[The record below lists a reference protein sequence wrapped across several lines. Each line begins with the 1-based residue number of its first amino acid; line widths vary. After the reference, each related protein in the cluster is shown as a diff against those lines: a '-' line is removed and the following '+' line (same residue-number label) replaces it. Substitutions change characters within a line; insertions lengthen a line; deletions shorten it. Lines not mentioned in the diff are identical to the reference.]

1 MWKTIRLEP
10 CHVRW
15 LCAISL
21 LLTAHFFPV
30 PARPSTEPGLPIDLA
45 ATPTPIDASQVG
57 IVATLVGSPP
67 PGSALSPPSFGVDES
82 TNHVFAVGFLP
93 SGMPWRGSSYASML
107 DATTGHALL
116 SVQIGATTTNTPF
129 TVAVA
134 HHAGRV
140 FIASIGRYTPG
151 GRTTPGK
158 IYMLDAVTGR
168 LLDIATVGI
177 APFAVAV
184 SERTNRVFV
193 PNNNYAARDPG
204 TPGTISMLDAT
215 TGALLRTVTL
225 PPQSP
230 GPLTVNHPGPGP
242 FAAVVDEQRSRVI
255 VATSDGQVLILDA
268 RTGSVLQARKNII
281 PCVMALDQRRGYVIV
296 QGGKGKGPEQRRVG
310 SHIYVLDDRTGRTL
324 HDIFIQGGLS
334 SCLIRTVTVDQS
346 RDTALVA
353 AGLPE
358 SNGYT
363 IYQIDVRTGQIVHTR
378 NLYGNA
384 VLGIT
389 AMVQDDLGRHVYLA
403 FGTQLYVL
411 DGADGH
417 VLGIVA
423 LPQPISTLGN
433 IATVHRT
440 GRVFVGDGYTDTIMV
455 LDTRRLD
462 ALLRG
467 G

>member
-1 MWKTIRLEP
+1 
-10 CHVRW
+10 
-15 LCAISL
+15 
-21 LLTAHFFPV
+21 
-30 PARPSTEPGLPIDLA
+30 
-45 ATPTPIDASQVG
+45 
-57 IVATLVGSPP
+57 
-67 PGSALSPPSFGVDES
+67 
-82 TNHVFAVGFLP
+82 
-93 SGMPWRGSSYASML
+93 ML
-107 DATTGHALL
+107 DATTGHVLF
-116 SVQIGATTTNTPF
+116 SMQIGATSTNTPF

-140 FIASIGRYTPG
+140 FIVNLTGTQPF
-151 GRTTPGK
+151 TTPGQ
-158 IYMLDAVTGR
+158 ISPGTVSILDAATGR
-168 LLDIATVGI
+168 LLRTTPVGI

-215 TGALLRTVTL
+215 TRALLRTVTL

-242 FAAVVDEQRSRVI
+242 FSAMVDEQRSRVI
-255 VATSDGQVLILDA
+255 VATMDGQVLILDA

-324 HDIFIQGGLS
+324 HDTYIQGGLS
-334 SCLIRTVTVDQS
+334 NCLIRTVTVDQS

-363 IYQIDVRTGQIVHTR
+363 IYQIDVRTGRIVHTT

-389 AMVQDDLGRHVYLA
+389 AMVQDDQSRHVYLA
-403 FGTQLYVL
+403 FGTQLRVL

-417 VLGIVA
+417 VLGTVD

-433 IATVHRT
+433 IATVHPT
-440 GRVFVGDGYTDTIMV
+440 GRLFVGDGYTDTIMV

-462 ALLRG
+462 SLLRG